1 MASSEESEPEPTSSD
16 VGSLFLQDAVKQF
29 KTYKMMAERAVAQI
43 DDDALFHTPD
53 PRSNSIAIIMK
64 HMAGN
69 MRSRWT
75 DFLTTDGESPD
86 RHRDTEFKLEAN
98 VMRPD
103 VIRGWEE
110 GWTRVFSA
118 LSELEPGD
126 MTRIVVIRGA
136 NHTVMEAVSRQLT
149 HYAYHVGQI
158 GQLARSR
165 VGSEWMSLSVPLGE
179 SQQFNRDHW
188 GR

>member
-1 MASSEESEPEPTSSD
+1 MASTEEPG
-16 VGSLFLQDAVKQF
+16 VVSLDIGGMFLQDAVRQF
-29 KTYKMMAERAVAQI
+29 KTYKLMAERAVAQI
-43 DDDALFHTPD
+43 DDDALFHAPD
-53 PRSNSIAIIMK
+53 PRSNSIALIMK

-86 RHRDTEFKLEAN
+86 RHRDTEFELEAN

-103 VIRGWEE
+103 VIRWWEE
-110 GWTRVFSA
+110 GWTQLFSA
-118 LSELEPGD
+118 LSELKPED
-126 MTRIVVIRGA
+126 VTRIVVIRGA
-136 NHTVMEAVSRQLT
+136 NHTVMAAVTRQLT

-158 GQLARSR
+158 VQLARSR
-165 VGSEWMSLSVPLGE
+165 AGSGWSSLSIPPGE
-179 SQQFNRDHW
+179 SEQFNRDHW